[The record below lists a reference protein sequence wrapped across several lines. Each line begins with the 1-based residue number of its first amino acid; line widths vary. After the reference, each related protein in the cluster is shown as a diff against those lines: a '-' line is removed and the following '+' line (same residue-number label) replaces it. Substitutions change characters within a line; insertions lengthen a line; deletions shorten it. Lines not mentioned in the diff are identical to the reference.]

1 MFCNLAHFE
10 IFAKT
15 VEVGPKSTNA
25 STMSDHFRANAKW
38 VGDNVRVC

>member
-15 VEVGPKSTNA
+15 VEVGLKSALVDTK
-25 STMSDHFRANAKW
+25 FRFGSGLIDRQNGNKI
-38 VGDNVRVC
+38 